1 MKLRACRAI
10 FCRLTAAPETC
21 KLNEYKRFSRRAR
34 PFPFPLSF
42 VLFGFGGLTRFSLGA
57 VMNGRPDVTAL
68 PQSNDGGFHMTII
81 VLDGQGGGIGRAIIS
96 ALLPLLP
103 QGAQLLCVGT
113 NAMAT
118 AAMLKAGAQRGA
130 TGENAVRWAAQNADI
145 LVAPIA
151 LVLKDSMMG
160 EITGD
165 MAASVGSSRATRILV
180 PTERCGTHVA
190 GAHGVS
196 MQALVEDAARQ
207 AAAMAAGA

>member
-1 MKLRACRAI
+1 
-10 FCRLTAAPETC
+10 
-21 KLNEYKRFSRRAR
+21 
-34 PFPFPLSF
+34 
-42 VLFGFGGLTRFSLGA
+42 
-57 VMNGRPDVTAL
+57 
-68 PQSNDGGFHMTII
+68 MTII

-145 LVAPIA
+145 LIAPIA

-165 MAASVGSSRATRILV
+165 MAASVGSSRGHGRGRVRLWPFCITFGLTLHSYCLIIKGLE
-180 PTERCGTHVA
+180 PGGLPKGPA
-190 GAHGVS
+190 GDNPFAHG
-196 MQALVEDAARQ
+196 
-207 AAAMAAGA
+207 

>member
-1 MKLRACRAI
+1 M
-10 FCRLTAAPETC
+10 
-21 KLNEYKRFSRRAR
+21 
-34 PFPFPLSF
+34 
-42 VLFGFGGLTRFSLGA
+42 
-57 VMNGRPDVTAL
+57 
-68 PQSNDGGFHMTII
+68 
-81 VLDGQGGGIGRAIIS
+81 
-96 ALLPLLP
+96 P

-145 LVAPIA
+145 LIAPIA

>member
-1 MKLRACRAI
+1 
-10 FCRLTAAPETC
+10 
-21 KLNEYKRFSRRAR
+21 
-34 PFPFPLSF
+34 
-42 VLFGFGGLTRFSLGA
+42 
-57 VMNGRPDVTAL
+57 
-68 PQSNDGGFHMTII
+68 MTII

-130 TGENAVRWAAQNADI
+130 TGENAVRWAARNADI
-145 LVAPIA
+145 LIAPIA
-151 LVLKDSMMG
+151 LVLKRFHDG
-160 EITGD
+160 RNHRRHGRQRRLQPRNPD
-165 MAASVGSSRATRILV
+165 SRAHRAL
-180 PTERCGTHVA
+180 RHHVA

>member
-1 MKLRACRAI
+1 
-10 FCRLTAAPETC
+10 
-21 KLNEYKRFSRRAR
+21 
-34 PFPFPLSF
+34 
-42 VLFGFGGLTRFSLGA
+42 
-57 VMNGRPDVTAL
+57 
-68 PQSNDGGFHMTII
+68 MTVI

-145 LVAPIA
+145 LIAPIA

>member
-1 MKLRACRAI
+1 
-10 FCRLTAAPETC
+10 
-21 KLNEYKRFSRRAR
+21 
-34 PFPFPLSF
+34 
-42 VLFGFGGLTRFSLGA
+42 
-57 VMNGRPDVTAL
+57 
-68 PQSNDGGFHMTII
+68 MTII

-145 LVAPIA
+145 LIAPIA

-196 MQALVEDAARQ
+196 IQAFVEDAARQ
-207 AAAMAAGA
+207 AAPLAAGAWLWPFCITFGLTLHSYCLIIKRLKPGGLQKGPAGDNPFAHGRILRHFLYADTQKHAMNEGG